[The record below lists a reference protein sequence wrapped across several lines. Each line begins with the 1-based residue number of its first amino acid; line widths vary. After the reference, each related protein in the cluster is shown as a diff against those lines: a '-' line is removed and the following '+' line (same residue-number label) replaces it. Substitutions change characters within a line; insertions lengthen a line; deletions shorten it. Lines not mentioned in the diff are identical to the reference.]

1 MVPGVNML
9 HLFFHV
15 VSLHSLIKISGE
27 KMWQVKWWLL
37 DYNKS
42 GHLDLQLTKWIS
54 ASAYDGIIQKLAVRK
69 QQFVNYLSVLHN
81 ISAFDLESKND
92 NPIDSNLNRL
102 PTIFTSIKWMISFA
116 IPDDDLKVTAL
127 EFWLRCLV
135 TDFV

>member
-1 MVPGVNML
+1 M
-9 HLFFHV
+9 
-15 VSLHSLIKISGE
+15 SLHSLIKIPGE
-27 KMWQVKWWLL
+27 KIWQVKWLL

-42 GHLDLQLTKWIS
+42 EAPWLAAHKVDFCFCN
-54 ASAYDGIIQKLAVRK
+54 DGIIQKPAVWR
-69 QQFVNYLSVLHN
+69 QQFVNSLSVLHS

-92 NPIDSNLNRL
+92 NSIDSDLNRF

-116 IPDDDLKVTAL
+116 IPDNDLKVTAL